1 MTQHKKEDM
10 QRINYKSDF
19 DFILKLR
26 DCKGD
31 AVGFPGYDWE
41 ARLWTPQ
48 NKANAYT
55 ASCRG
60 GVCENCYN
68 DNGEIH
74 IVCDGHR
81 LGLGQLCAE
90 LTVELPNG
98 IYPDGYRKRVEPQ
111 LLGIEL
117 VNDAGDSPTEAQTE
131 VAVAYAVIDAY
142 DMAVASG
149 YEGTREEY
157 TASLGML
164 PDLAATVSDLRQ
176 GKREIAEALT
186 EQGIPTAADAPMAE
200 MAESVRTLYQIPDTS
215 AGAREHVTAR
225 GVYSR
230 YDMVAEV
237 NRHRRADYPHCIGVS
252 FVGDTVTLGAADA
265 YALSDGT
272 WLSESGA
279 KHEFTDGE
287 RAHYAVCYFHEDF
300 FAMPWPQGVD
310 VLDIACL
317 GSHPTFSA
325 STCRPFVSLF
335 VDSAPASYV
344 GHDFSIGAYGATVV
358 MGGVSELPSGDA
370 VVAGGS
376 LAALEMPYLTTC
388 SRLVARDSGQMRSLC
403 LPSLLEASGAVVLN
417 LSSLRTL
424 SLPSLTHLKATISSS
439 FLVGLK
445 QLESLNMESLL
456 RFDGG
461 WNQGTCQSFAPKEI
475 HVPKLWEMNNSANF
489 VKNAS
494 SGTTDIY
501 APSLTTTS
509 SYAVTSYGC
518 SGTFRC
524 RLHLGNQK
532 DANINCNDKYMSEL
546 TIEPGFTGSIDFKSA
561 VLTVEN
567 LRELL
572 VNLGDNTDGATYRI
586 QMGEANMA
594 KLTEDEIAVA
604 TAKNYTVL

>member
-111 LLGIEL
+111 LLDIEL
-117 VNDAGDSPTEAQTE
+117 VNDAGDCPTEAQTE

-200 MAESVRTLYQIPDTS
+200 MAEGVRSLYAIPSVDEGSRDHT
-215 AGAREHVTAR
+215 VR
-225 GVYSR
+225 GSSLMR
-230 YDMVAEV
+230 YDIINEL
-237 NRHRRADYPHCIGVS
+237 NRHRRADMPYSCGMT
-252 FVGDTVTLGAADA
+252 FTGDDAVFPQGADGWL
-265 YALSDGT
+265 LSDGT
-272 WLSESGA
+272 RLGA
-279 KHEFTDGE
+279 EGGAHRFADGDGG
-287 RAHYAVCYFHEDF
+287 HYAICYFASDF
-300 FAMPWPQGVD
+300 YAVPWPAGVNLIDCAAVDSHPCISRATAPSMVSLVVDADPADYTARDISLPTSMSSAVIGGVEVLGTGSSIAADSQTLLALELPDLTHASRTIASNCTNLKRLYVRNLKTANGIAAGCPNLETVQLHSLTEFPTNAIGKGDKLQLLELPSLEATSATMFWNTSVARTISLPNLTTALRPILDTCTNVKVLKLDSLMETSGNGYFLKKCPQGVD
-310 VLDIACL
+310 IRLGKQDGAHLDL
-317 GSHPTFSA
+317 SPQ
-325 STCRPFVSLF
+325 
-335 VDSAPASYV
+335 
-344 GHDFSIGAYGATVV
+344 
-358 MGGVSELPSGDA
+358 LPSDVQSISVEKGFKGTL
-370 VVAGGS
+370 VFP
-376 LAALEMPYLTTC
+376 AATALTAEC
-388 SRLVARDSGQMRSLC
+388 
-403 LPSLLEASGAVVLN
+403 
-417 LSSLRTL
+417 LRTL
-424 SLPSLTHLKATISSS
+424 
-439 FLVGLK
+439 
-445 QLESLNMESLL
+445 LE
-456 RFDGG
+456 R
-461 WNQGTCQSFAPKEI
+461 
-475 HVPKLWEMNNSANF
+475 
-489 VKNAS
+489 
-494 SGTTDIY
+494 
-501 APSLTTTS
+501 
-509 SYAVTSYGC
+509 
-518 SGTFRC
+518 
-524 RLHLGNQK
+524 
-532 DANINCNDKYMSEL
+532 
-546 TIEPGFTGSIDFKSA
+546 
-561 VLTVEN
+561 
-567 LRELL
+567 
-572 VNLGDNTDGATYRI
+572 LGDNTGGATHRI
-586 QMGEANMA
+586 QMGADNLA
-594 KLTEDEIAVA
+594 KLTEDEIVVA